1 MTNLTPPIT
10 DDAQEAASEP
20 KGLEPDAPLPA
31 LREDLRVLPGKAER
45 TGQRTWLIFDPL
57 RNRYFQIDARSL
69 AILKAWGAGT
79 PGGVL
84 DALRDPEITMTEIE
98 AFVRFVFANALTRDP
113 AQGDVNNFVAQAE
126 AGQRGFLSTV
136 VHSYLFFRIPLV
148 RPHAVLKKTVHLTDV
163 FFTRWWWGL
172 LGAFLLAGGYL
183 TLRQWDEFV
192 HTFMHF
198 FSLQGLVYYF
208 VALIFVKIAHEL
220 GHAFTA
226 TRYGCRVSTM
236 GVAFL
241 VMFPVLF
248 TDTTESWKLQSK
260 RQRLTITAA
269 GVMTELMIAIFAT
282 FLWAFLPDGPWR
294 SAAFFVA
301 TTSWIMSTAVNLN
314 PFMRFDGYHFLS
326 DLIGIQNL
334 QARSFAFGR
343 WRLRELLFGLGD
355 PMPEVMDAGMRRGL
369 TVLAWAIWVYRFFL
383 FLGIALL
390 VHALFFKLL
399 GIILFII
406 EIGWFIMIPILNEIK
421 EWWGRRADIVAR
433 QRWTQPVVALIALAL
448 VLWVPWQSTIR
459 MPAVFEAREQT
470 ALFSPEPAQ
479 IVEVLVANGTR
490 VKAGD
495 RLVTLTSPDLLNQIR
510 LEERR
515 LKLIR
520 ARLGRIVAD
529 RDDRD
534 QNLVLQREAKQRRD
548 AITGLRRQLASLEI
562 VAPFDGVVIDLAE
575 HLHAGRWVEQTLPIL
590 SIAEMGEGRMRGY
603 LFSEYTE
610 RLSVGAEAV
619 FIPDE
624 IELKKMRGTVSHIA
638 SANSQRIGLPM
649 LTSRFGGAIA
659 VSDTQEDLDPLQT
672 WYGVVVRPD
681 AVTGA
686 PVRMVRGE
694 IHAKG
699 KPESLGLRIWRRL
712 AHILIRE
719 TSL

>member
-1 MTNLTPPIT
+1 MTETN
-10 DDAQEAASEP
+10 A
-20 KGLEPDAPLPA
+20 LEPDAPLPA

-57 RNRYFQIDARSL
+57 RNRYFQIDGRSL
-69 AILKAWGAGT
+69 AILKAWHAGT
-79 PGGVL
+79 PGGIL
-84 DALRDPEITMTEIE
+84 HALRDPDITMVEIE

-126 AGQRGFLSTV
+126 AGQRGILSTA

-148 RPHAVLKKTVHLTDV
+148 RPHAFLKRTVGLTEV
-163 FFTRWWWGL
+163 FFRPGWWVFLGL
-172 LGAFLLAGGYL
+172 LLLAGGYL
-183 TLRQWDEFV
+183 TLRQWDQFV

-198 FSLQGLVYYF
+198 FSLQGLAYYF
-208 VALIFVKIAHEL
+208 LALIFVKIAHEL

-269 GVMTELMIAIFAT
+269 GVLTELMIAIFST

-301 TTSWIMSTAVNLN
+301 TTSWIMSIAVNLN

-343 WRLRELLFGLGD
+343 WRLRELLFGLGN
-355 PMPEVMDAGMRRGL
+355 PMPEMMDMGMRRGL
-369 TVLAWAIWVYRFFL
+369 TVLAWCIWVYRFFL

-399 GIILFII
+399 GIILFVI
-406 EIGWFIMIPILNEIK
+406 EIGWFIMIPILNEMK
-421 EWWGRRADIVAR
+421 EWWGRRADIAAR
-433 QRWTQPVVALIALAL
+433 SQWTRPAIALIGLTM
-448 VLWVPWQSTIR
+448 VLIVPWQSTIR
-459 MPAVFEAREQT
+459 MPAVFEAQEQT

-479 IVEVLVANGTR
+479 IVDVLVHNGQR

-495 RLVTLTSPDLLNQIR
+495 KLVRLTSPDLLTQIR

-515 LKLIR
+515 LKLTR

-534 QNLVLQREAKQRRD
+534 QNLVLQREARQRRD
-548 AITGLRRQLASLEI
+548 AIAGLRRQLANLDI
-562 VAPFDGVVIDLAE
+562 VAPFDGVVIDLAD
-575 HLHAGRWVEQTLPIL
+575 HLHSGRWVEQTLPIL
-590 SIAEMGEGRMRGY
+590 SVAEMAQGRMRGY

-610 RLSVGAEAV
+610 RLSVGAKAV

-624 IELKKMRGTVSHIA
+624 IELKKMRGTVSRIA
-638 SANSQRIGLPM
+638 SANSQRISLPV

-659 VSDTQEDLDPLQT
+659 VSETQDDLDPLQT
-672 WYGVVVRPD
+672 WYGIVIEPD
-681 AVTGA
+681 ARSEA
-686 PVRMVRGE
+686 PVRVVRGQ

-699 KPESLGLRIWRRL
+699 KPESLALRIWRRL

-719 TSL
+719 TTL

>member
-1 MTNLTPPIT
+1 MTETN
-10 DDAQEAASEP
+10 A
-20 KGLEPDAPLPA
+20 LEPDAPLPA

-57 RNRYFQIDARSL
+57 RNRYFQIDGRSL
-69 AILKAWGAGT
+69 AILKAWHAGT
-79 PGGVL
+79 PGGIL
-84 DALRDPEITMTEIE
+84 HALRDPDITMVEIE

-126 AGQRGFLSTV
+126 AGQRGILSTA

-148 RPHAVLKKTVHLTDV
+148 RPHAFLKRTVGLTEV
-163 FFTRWWWGL
+163 FFRPGWWVFLGL
-172 LGAFLLAGGYL
+172 LLLAGGYL
-183 TLRQWDEFV
+183 TLRQWDQFV

-198 FSLQGLVYYF
+198 FSLQGLAYYF
-208 VALIFVKIAHEL
+208 LALIFVKIAHEL

-269 GVMTELMIAIFAT
+269 GVLTELMIAIFST

-301 TTSWIMSTAVNLN
+301 TTSWIMSIAVNLN

-355 PMPEVMDAGMRRGL
+355 PMPEMMDMGMRRGL
-369 TVLAWAIWVYRFFL
+369 TVLAWCIWVYRFFL

-399 GIILFII
+399 GIILFVI
-406 EIGWFIMIPILNEIK
+406 EIGWFIMIPILNEMK
-421 EWWGRRADIVAR
+421 EWWGRRADIAAR
-433 QRWTQPVVALIALAL
+433 SQWTRPAIALIGLTM
-448 VLWVPWQSTIR
+448 VLIVPWQSTIR
-459 MPAVFEAREQT
+459 MPAVFEAQEQT

-479 IVEVLVANGTR
+479 IVDVLVHNGQR

-495 RLVTLTSPDLLNQIR
+495 KLVRLTSPDLLTQIR

-515 LKLIR
+515 LKLTR

-534 QNLVLQREAKQRRD
+534 QNLVLQREARQRRD
-548 AITGLRRQLASLEI
+548 AIAGLRRQLANLDI
-562 VAPFDGVVIDLAE
+562 VAPFDGVVIDLAD
-575 HLHAGRWVEQTLPIL
+575 HLHSGRWVEQTLPIL
-590 SIAEMGEGRMRGY
+590 SVAEMAQGRMRGY

-610 RLSVGAEAV
+610 RLSVGAKAV

-624 IELKKMRGTVSHIA
+624 IELKKMRGTVSRIA
-638 SANSQRIGLPM
+638 SANSQRISLPV

-659 VSDTQEDLDPLQT
+659 VSETQDDLDPLQT
-672 WYGVVVRPD
+672 WYGIVIEPD
-681 AVTGA
+681 ARSEA
-686 PVRMVRGE
+686 PVRVVRGQ

-699 KPESLGLRIWRRL
+699 KPESLALRIWRRL

-719 TSL
+719 TTL

>member
-1 MTNLTPPIT
+1 MTETN
-10 DDAQEAASEP
+10 A
-20 KGLEPDAPLPA
+20 LEPDAPLPA

-57 RNRYFQIDARSL
+57 RNRYFQIDGRSL
-69 AILKAWGAGT
+69 AILKAWHAGT
-79 PGGVL
+79 PGGIL
-84 DALRDPEITMTEIE
+84 HALRDPDITMVEIE

-126 AGQRGFLSTV
+126 AGQRGILSTA

-148 RPHAVLKKTVHLTDV
+148 RPHAFLKRTVGLTEV
-163 FFTRWWWGL
+163 FFRPGWWVFLGL
-172 LGAFLLAGGYL
+172 LLLAGGYL
-183 TLRQWDEFV
+183 TLRQWDQFV

-198 FSLQGLVYYF
+198 FSLQGLAYYF
-208 VALIFVKIAHEL
+208 LALIFVKIAHEL

-269 GVMTELMIAIFAT
+269 GVLTELMIAIFST

-301 TTSWIMSTAVNLN
+301 TTSWIMSIAVNLN

-355 PMPEVMDAGMRRGL
+355 PMPEMMDMGMRRGL
-369 TVLAWAIWVYRFFL
+369 TVLAWCIWVYRFFL

-399 GIILFII
+399 GIILFVI
-406 EIGWFIMIPILNEIK
+406 EIGWFIMIPILNEMK
-421 EWWGRRADIVAR
+421 EWWGRRADIAAR
-433 QRWTQPVVALIALAL
+433 SQWTRPAIALIGLIM
-448 VLWVPWQSTIR
+448 VLIVPWQSTIR
-459 MPAVFEAREQT
+459 MPAVFEAQEQT

-479 IVEVLVANGTR
+479 IVDVLVHNGQR

-495 RLVTLTSPDLLNQIR
+495 KLVRLTSPDLLTQIR

-515 LKLIR
+515 LKLTR

-534 QNLVLQREAKQRRD
+534 QNLVLQREARQRRD
-548 AITGLRRQLASLEI
+548 AIAGLRRQLANLDI
-562 VAPFDGVVIDLAE
+562 VAPFDGVVIDLAD
-575 HLHAGRWVEQTLPIL
+575 HLHSGRWVEQTLPIL
-590 SIAEMGEGRMRGY
+590 SVAEMAQGRMRGY

-610 RLSVGAEAV
+610 RLSVGAKAV

-624 IELKKMRGTVSHIA
+624 IELKKMRGTVSRIA
-638 SANSQRIGLPM
+638 SANSQRISLPV

-659 VSDTQEDLDPLQT
+659 VSETQDDLDPLQT
-672 WYGVVVRPD
+672 WYGIVIEPD
-681 AVTGA
+681 ARSEA
-686 PVRMVRGE
+686 PVRVVRGQ

-699 KPESLGLRIWRRL
+699 KPESLALRIWRRL

-719 TSL
+719 TTL

>member
-1 MTNLTPPIT
+1 MTETN
-10 DDAQEAASEP
+10 A
-20 KGLEPDAPLPA
+20 LEPDAPLPA

-57 RNRYFQIDARSL
+57 RNRYFQIDGRSL
-69 AILKAWGAGT
+69 AILKAWHAGT
-79 PGGVL
+79 PGGIL
-84 DALRDPEITMTEIE
+84 HALRDPDITMVEIE

-126 AGQRGFLSTV
+126 AGQRGILSTA

-148 RPHAVLKKTVHLTDV
+148 RPHAFLKRTVGLTEV
-163 FFTRWWWGL
+163 FFRPGWWVFLGL
-172 LGAFLLAGGYL
+172 LLLAGGYL
-183 TLRQWDEFV
+183 TLRQWDQFV

-198 FSLQGLVYYF
+198 FSLQGLAYYF
-208 VALIFVKIAHEL
+208 LALIFVKIAHEL

-269 GVMTELMIAIFAT
+269 GVLTELMIAIFST

-301 TTSWIMSTAVNLN
+301 TTSWIMSIAVNLN

-355 PMPEVMDAGMRRGL
+355 PMPEMMDMGMRRGL
-369 TVLAWAIWVYRFFL
+369 TVLAWCIWVYRFFL

-399 GIILFII
+399 GIILFVI
-406 EIGWFIMIPILNEIK
+406 EIGWFIMIPILNEMK
-421 EWWGRRADIVAR
+421 EWWGRRADIAAR
-433 QRWTQPVVALIALAL
+433 SQWTRPAIALIGLTM
-448 VLWVPWQSTIR
+448 VLIVPWQSTIR
-459 MPAVFEAREQT
+459 MPAVFEALEQT

-479 IVEVLVANGTR
+479 IVDVLVHNGQR

-495 RLVTLTSPDLLNQIR
+495 KLVRLTSPDLLTQIR

-515 LKLIR
+515 LKLTR

-534 QNLVLQREAKQRRD
+534 QNLVLQREARQRRD
-548 AITGLRRQLASLEI
+548 AIAGLRRQLANLDI
-562 VAPFDGVVIDLAE
+562 VAPFDGVVIDLAD
-575 HLHAGRWVEQTLPIL
+575 HLHSGRWVEQTLPIL
-590 SIAEMGEGRMRGY
+590 SVAEMAQGRMRGY

-610 RLSVGAEAV
+610 RLSVGAKAV

-624 IELKKMRGTVSHIA
+624 IELKKMRGTVSRIA
-638 SANSQRIGLPM
+638 SANSQRISLPV

-659 VSDTQEDLDPLQT
+659 VSETQDDLDPLQT
-672 WYGVVVRPD
+672 WYGIVIEPD
-681 AVTGA
+681 ARSEA
-686 PVRMVRGE
+686 PVRVVRGQ

-699 KPESLGLRIWRRL
+699 KPESLALRIWRRL

-719 TSL
+719 TTL